1 MNFDVG
7 EVLSRAGQ
15 ITWKHKVLWV
25 FSALPVLVSFLI
37 FPLVFVPTIS
47 MGTDSRGYPVI
58 FDEPLF
64 IALFVV
70 TNIIVSLLGFVLSA
84 VGTSSVM
91 LGILRVEGGLSP
103 LNFRELFSDG
113 RKYLWRILGIML
125 LISLGVSAIFFA
137 LFACMALFG
146 AVTAG
151 IGFICIQPLF
161 ILLYPIMIIL
171 YAVIEQSQAAVVADD
186 MGVVDAITRGWNLV
200 RQNFWRFLLISLIIY
215 LGITFLSSLVVMPFI
230 VPFFF
235 LPFLIDNPQI
245 ELSTQSI
252 ILFVAAFSVI
262 LLPVMALVQGITIT
276 FMKATYLLVYLR
288 LTRDSKSQPVLLETA
303 PS

>member
-1 MNFDVG
+1 M
-7 EVLSRAGQ
+7 S
-15 ITWKHKVLWV
+15 
-25 FSALPVLVSFLI
+25 
-37 FPLVFVPTIS
+37 
-47 MGTDSRGYPVI
+47 TDSRGNPVI
-58 FDEPLF
+58 FEEPLF
-64 IALFVV
+64 IALFVAV
-70 TNIIVSLLGFVLSA
+70 NIVISLLGFVLYA

-91 LGILRVEGGLSP
+91 LGILRSEEGIAQLH
-103 LNFRELFSDG
+103 FQELFNDG
-113 RKYLWRILGIML
+113 RKYLWRILGVML

-161 ILLYPIMIIL
+161 IILYPIMMLL

-200 RQNFWRFLLISLIIY
+200 KENFWRFLLISLVIYIGLTLISSIIM
-215 LGITFLSSLVVMPFI
+215 LPFM

-235 LPFLIDNPQI
+235 IPFLIENPQFD
-245 ELSTQSI
+245 LSSQSI
-252 ILFVAAFSVI
+252 ILFVAAFSMI

-276 FMKATYLLVYLR
+276 FMKAAYMLLYLR
-288 LTRDSKSQPVLLETA
+288 LTRGSTSQPELQTVTA
-303 PS
+303 